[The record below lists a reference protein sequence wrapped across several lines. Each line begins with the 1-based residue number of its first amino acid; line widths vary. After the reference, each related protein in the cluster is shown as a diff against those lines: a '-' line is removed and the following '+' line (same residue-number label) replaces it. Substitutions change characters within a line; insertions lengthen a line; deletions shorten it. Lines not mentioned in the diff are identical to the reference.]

1 MEGNGTNGPLKRPRT
16 DNFVDLTEDNGV
28 RNRVREL
35 EEENKRMKK
44 VEEENKE
51 LREALEELRGMVEC
65 PVCLLV
71 PRQQGPLPVCSNGHF
86 VCHTCRDRIR
96 QEALV
101 GEPKCPSCMVA
112 LGNATSLLASRVIE
126 KLKHECEHDGCLY
139 MIPFADLKK
148 HQLVCLFRKVL
159 CPGRGFCTHEISFNK
174 LDEHFRVCD
183 DIDKSISETKMSWQ
197 QQIPKIVAETDAF
210 IGWTTDVIKS
220 GGKTFFSRCKRQN
233 FSHFF
238 EVLMLGSEAECKEFL
253 ACVTILDGEGQVFTR
268 KEWRP
273 RPISLEEWGLM
284 GLVVPEKA
292 LSSIWRADE
301 EQNFVYDLEMS
312 VKKVEK

>member
-1 MEGNGTNGPLKRPRT
+1 MEGDSTNGPLKRPRT

-51 LREALEELRGMVEC
+51 LREAMEELRGMVEC

-126 KLKHECEHDGCLY
+126 KSKHECEHDGCQD

-159 CPGRGFCTHEISFNK
+159 CPGRGFCKLEISFNK

-183 DIDKSISETKMSWQ
+183 DIDKSFSETKMSWQ

-220 GGKTFFSRCKRQN
+220 SGNFFYSRSKRQN
-233 FSHFF
+233 FSFALRSDQTGTSF
-238 EVLMLGSEAECKEFL
+238 QYTAEKTVEHGKE
-253 ACVTILDGEGQVFTR
+253 
-268 KEWRP
+268 
-273 RPISLEEWGLM
+273 PIFGF
-284 GLVVPEKA
+284 G
-292 LSSIWRADE
+292 
-301 EQNFVYDLEMS
+301 MS
-312 VKKVEK
+312 VSHDDQWKRR